1 MEIERNLDM
10 PPVECRLGLTETI
23 IWIGQ
28 EILGYIYKLVRL
40 RERPYLLFRSVF
52 GLAKHYGAWLFLGRS
67 LLSRNNHLRRGI
79 VLILLNP
86 TPLLYITESDAP
98 QPCLQPSS
106 LRC

>member
-1 MEIERNLDM
+1 MKKKSNLDM
-10 PPVECRLGLTETI
+10 PPVEYRLGLMETI

-28 EILGYIYKLVRL
+28 EILG
-40 RERPYLLFRSVF
+40 RPYLLFRSVF

-67 LLSRNNHLRRGI
+67 LFSRNNHLRRGI

-98 QPCLQPSS
+98 QPCLQPTS